1 MRSSALAEAFL
12 ANDNEVLFV
21 VRQLTEALEVMLE
34 NKGMKVLRL
43 SPENELSSKSSRSD
57 ESDYASWL
65 GVSQERDFSEV
76 AELVCD
82 LSVDC
87 MIIDHYGIG
96 DVWEAQARE
105 IFPLVVAVDD
115 LIGRTHRCDIV
126 IDPNVPR
133 NSLPFSGPQ
142 YASIRSEFIA
152 LREQAQVRDCLKS
165 VLVFFGGADIRKVT
179 HQVVE
184 LLIAQQHRLSA
195 IEIVVVVGAA
205 TPDIS
210 VLQRYAS
217 QGTITLHIQTPH
229 MAELMLNADLMLTT
243 ASSVNWERCTLGLPA
258 LLTTVAENQTPI
270 LEYSLEHGTA
280 EKLIIG
286 EELVC
291 RLEQW
296 IASPDELSA
305 MSRAAF
311 SVCDGNGVA
320 RVVGVVESE
329 FRRIA

>member
-12 ANDNEVLFV
+12 GNDNEVLFV

-43 SPENELSSKSSRSD
+43 SPENELFSKCSRSD

-65 GVSQERDFSEV
+65 GVSQEHDFSEV

-105 IFPLVVAVDD
+105 IFPLLIAVDD

-142 YASIRSEFIA
+142 FASIRSEFIA

-184 LLIAQQHRLSA
+184 LLIAQQHRLSD

-217 QGTITLHIQTPH
+217 QGKITLHIQTPH

-296 IASPDELSA
+296 IASSDELSA

-311 SVCDGNGVA
+311 SVCDGNGAA
-320 RVVGVVESE
+320 RVVDVVESE